1 MKIGFIYILI
11 VTFFLNISCTGYFKK
26 SNNIA
31 QNEELNNISSEIN
44 NINQNEELNIEN
56 NDLPLIWF
64 DGGTGG
70 FSQFFM
76 DINGVRSE
84 SYLSYY
90 NIARI
95 ESLKNNIDIA
105 YENLLLALF
114 NGFPYLDHIKQNTDL
129 NNLFNHNDN
138 IIIMI
143 EEIYNNGF
151 NNVFAGKGYKRE
163 YSPIPTEE
171 GKSIYYGWYY
181 VGPLECHFLDSNNM
195 IILDLNGWISAEYE
209 IKNYNIIVKNIIYS
223 YDLPEHFKM
232 EYFYFKGKDFGI
244 TGDEGL
250 YFEIPLKTEMRW

>member
-1 MKIGFIYILI
+1 MKIGVVYILI
-11 VTFFLNISCTGYFKK
+11 VTFFLNISCTGHFKK

-31 QNEELNNISSEIN
+31 QNTELNNISSEIN
-44 NINQNEELNIEN
+44 SINHNEELNIEN

-64 DGGTGG
+64 DGIGG
-70 FSQFFM
+70 SKFFI

-84 SYLSYY
+84 DYLSYY
-90 NIARI
+90 NIARV
-95 ESLKNNIDIA
+95 ESLKNNINVA

-138 IIIMI
+138 ILIMI

-151 NNVFAGKGYKRE
+151 NNVLAGKGYKRE
-163 YSPIPTEE
+163 YSLIPNAE
-171 GKSIYYGWYY
+171 GKSINGDWFYT
-181 VGPLECHFLDSNNM
+181 GPFECHFLDSNNM
-195 IILDLNGWISAEYE
+195 IALDLDGWISAEYE
-209 IKNYNIIVKNIIYS
+209 IKNYNIIVKNIVY
-223 YDLPEHFKM
+223 YYELPEHFEM

-244 TGDEGL
+244 TGDEGE